1 MENNNLNWEMV
12 PEGWALCFN
21 QNCPLHEACLR
32 YQAGLLVPQ
41 SLTIARCI
49 IPRAVTNE
57 RCAHFASMEPQVFAY
72 GFSTIYDRVLKEDYT
87 PLRKAM
93 TSHLS
98 GKRYYYEYMRGERA
112 LSPEQQSWIRNL
124 FASYG
129 YQDNVVFDRLEPA
142 FDFPWI

>member
-1 MENNNLNWEMV
+1 
-12 PEGWALCFN
+12 
-21 QNCPLHEACLR
+21 
-32 YQAGLLVPQ
+32 
-41 SLTIARCI
+41 
-49 IPRAVTNE
+49 
-57 RCAHFASMEPQVFAY
+57 MEPQVFAY

-87 PLRKAM
+87 TLRKAM

-129 YQDNVVFDRLEPA
+129 YLDNVVFDRLEPA